1 MSEQPKSGQRC
12 KGRFLSEEKLKS
24 DCCTAETP
32 CGLGEGDCNTEDND
46 GCEAGLRCGENN
58 CLKFGSYYHKK
69 DDCCEIGDIFSWV
82 KRKLIKPFFH

>member
-32 CGLGEGDCNTEDND
+32 CGLGEGDCNTERPGMFD
-46 GCEAGLRCGENN
+46 
-58 CLKFGSYYHKK
+58 LKGKAKWDSWNSKK
-69 DDCCEIGDIFSWV
+69 GMT
-82 KRKLIKPFFH
+82 K